1 MNIDIY
7 TGGLAETN
15 GYLIQTESACILF
28 DAPAGIYDWLK
39 SRDIKVTHLLLTH
52 LHWDHCHD
60 VSLFQD
66 IEILAFAE
74 HDEDLI
80 LQRSFKQRYGIDLN
94 IKPFKVTQLIS
105 HEQEIKI
112 VDVALT
118 AHHVPG
124 HSTDSL
130 AFHCPEES
138 MCIAGDV
145 LFYQSC
151 GRVDLPG
158 GDGEKLI
165 KSIENVM
172 FALPED
178 TTIFPGHGP
187 ETTIE
192 EEKKHNPYK
201 TIA

>member
-15 GYLIQTESACILF
+15 AYLVQTETSSILF
-28 DAPAGIYDWLK
+28 DAPAGIYDWLE
-39 SRDIKVTHLLLTH
+39 SRDIKITHLLLTH

-60 VSLFQD
+60 VSFFKD
-66 IEILAFAE
+66 VEILAFAD

-80 LQRSFKQRYGIDLN
+80 LQRSFKERHGIDLD
-94 IKPFKVTQLIS
+94 IKPFQVTQKIT
-105 HEQEIKI
+105 HEQEINI
-112 VDVALT
+112 ADIQLNAY
-118 AHHVPG
+118 HVPG
-124 HSTDSL
+124 HSPDSL

-158 GDGEKLI
+158 GNGKQLVD
-165 KSIENVM
+165 SIEKIM
-172 FALPED
+172 FNLPED